1 MTIPQS
7 PTHSEHFL
15 QLRYVKADHM
25 DDWVERP
32 VSNTAEGTQQTA
44 TAADPSAAAVMASYP
59 APQLQHL
66 VLVAGHAVYTGVDYA
81 LATKESSW
89 FLEEYQKV

>member
-1 MTIPQS
+1 ML
-7 PTHSEHFL
+7 FL
-15 QLRYVKADHM
+15 QLRFMKGDQSDDIDGPSISSTAGADH
-25 DDWVERP
+25 
-32 VSNTAEGTQQTA
+32 AAA
-44 TAADPSAAAVMASYP
+44 TAADPPAAAVAASYP

-89 FLEEYQKV
+89 YLEDYQKV